1 VGSLRDSRDEWRSK
15 YMRNDVKIYGYQLS
29 QATMRVRIAA
39 NLKGIAFEET
49 FLDLVR
55 GDQFNEAFRA
65 INPQQ
70 VVPAALVQGQT
81 TPLFQSMAILEYLEE
96 SAPEPALLPA
106 DAASRAWVRGM
117 AQILIADTHR
127 YSVPSTRN
135 YLVGPLA
142 LSEKQLLDWIH
153 HWIGRGLTAFEKH
166 LAADGN
172 TGDFCFGDSPT
183 FADICLFPQII
194 GAKRFNIP
202 LADYPNAAR
211 IFEHCMAM
219 EAFKRAIPE

>member
-1 VGSLRDSRDEWRSK
+1 MSNG
-15 YMRNDVKIYGYQLS
+15 MKIYGYQLS

-39 NLKGIAFEET
+39 NIKGIAFEET

-55 GDQFNEAFRA
+55 GDQFDEEFRTL
-65 INPQQ
+65 NPQQ
-70 VVPAALVQGQT
+70 VVPAILIEGHKA
-81 TPLFQSMAILEYLEE
+81 PLFQSMAILEYIEE
-96 SAPEPALLPA
+96 TVPQPALLPA

-135 YLVGPLA
+135 YIAGTLG
-142 LSEKQLLDWIH
+142 LSDKQLLDWIH

-166 LAADGN
+166 LSADGK
-172 TGDFCFGDSPT
+172 TGDFCFGHNPT
-183 FADICLFPQII
+183 FADISLFPQII

-202 LADYPNAAR
+202 LAEYPIAMG
-211 IFEHCMAM
+211 IFERCIAM
-219 EAFKRAIPE
+219 DAFKRAIPE